1 MDDLTRPIL
10 AWNFRAKSGSIGM
23 KKRGID
29 ESFLTSIRVLCFK
42 SVWTFIWLPNYL
54 TNYQV
59 KKPRVKQWGESID
72 QSIYDQLTAYRHVLT
87 KLKVIKRY
95 LRGTTPANRS
105 CEYKISLCL
114 NSFLPTLSGPESEQ
128 IIIKQL
134 SQVNLNSENINLS
147 KPVSY
152 LQPWFRRWSIS
163 NQRSERDLNADFELL
178 NQISLIVLSFTHHA
192 KSSSKQT
199 WNGFMSLRKE

>member
-29 ESFLTSIRVLCFK
+29 ESFLTSIRVLYFK

-178 NQISLIVLSFTHHA
+178 NQISLVVLSFPYHA

-199 WNGFMSLRKE
+199 WNGFM

>member
-1 MDDLTRPIL
+1 MDDPTRPIL

-29 ESFLTSIRVLCFK
+29 ESFLTSIRVLCVK

-59 KKPRVKQWGESID
+59 KKPRVKQWGKSID

-152 LQPWFRRWSIS
+152 LQPCFRSWSIS

-178 NQISLIVLSFTHHA
+178 NQISLIVLSFTYHA

-199 WNGFMSLRKE
+199 WNIFM

>member
-59 KKPRVKQWGESID
+59 KKPRVKQWSESIG

-178 NQISLIVLSFTHHA
+178 NQISLVVLSFPYHA

-199 WNGFMSLRKE
+199 WNGFM

>member
-1 MDDLTRPIL
+1 MDDPTRPIL

-59 KKPRVKQWGESID
+59 KKPRVKQWSESIG

-178 NQISLIVLSFTHHA
+178 NQISLVVLSFPYHA

-199 WNGFMSLRKE
+199 WNGFM

>member
-1 MDDLTRPIL
+1 MDDPTRPIL
-10 AWNFRAKSGSIGM
+10 AWNFRAKSRSIGM

-29 ESFLTSIRVLCFK
+29 ESFLTLIKVLCVK

-54 TNYQV
+54 TNYQA
-59 KKPRVKQWGESID
+59 KKSSWKTMELSIHQSID
-72 QSIYDQLTAYRHVLT
+72 RLTAYRHVLT

-134 SQVNLNSENINLS
+134 SQVNLKRENINLS

-152 LQPWFRRWSIS
+152 LQPWFRSWSIS

-178 NQISLIVLSFTHHA
+178 NQISLIVLSFTYHA

-199 WNGFMSLRKE
+199 WNGFM

>member
-1 MDDLTRPIL
+1 MDDPTRRIL

-29 ESFLTSIRVLCFK
+29 EFFLTSIRVLCVK

-152 LQPWFRRWSIS
+152 LQPWFRSWSIS

-178 NQISLIVLSFTHHA
+178 NQISVIVLSFTYHA
-192 KSSSKQT
+192 KSSYKQT
-199 WNGFMSLRKE
+199 WNSFM